1 MPNHWFEFKQFKI
14 HQDKTAMKVGTD
26 GVLIGA
32 WTELPSTGKVLDIGT
47 GTGLLALMVAQRN
60 SELVI
65 HAIEIDE
72 SATVQALQNVKE
84 SKWTDRISVEH
95 ISFQEYVSSTNKR
108 FDLIITNPPF
118 FNSGVK
124 AIETERSIAR
134 HADALPPEALI
145 EGVKKLLKPEG
156 TFAVILPTDA
166 YEKLSSAAIH
176 AGFFECRK
184 LLVYPNLK
192 KQVIRILSQW
202 TKKEH
207 KEPEISELVIEPWG
221 RHQYSDEY
229 KALTRAFYLKI

>member
-32 WTELPSTGKVLDIGT
+32 WTELPLTGKVLDIGT
-47 GTGLLALMVAQRN
+47 GTGLLALMMAQRN
-60 SELVI
+60 PELLI

-72 SATVQALQNVKE
+72 AASIQALQNIKE
-84 SKWTDRISVEH
+84 SKWPDRISVEH
-95 ISFQEYVSSTNKR
+95 ISFQEYVFSTNER

-124 AIETERSIAR
+124 APGTERSIAR
-134 HADALPPEALI
+134 HADALPPEVLI

-156 TFAVILPTDA
+156 TFTAILPTDA
-166 YEKLSSAAIH
+166 YEKLLLAAIH
-176 AGFFECRK
+176 AGFFEYRK
-184 LLVYPNLK
+184 LLVYPTLK
-192 KQVIRILSQW
+192 KPMVRILSQW

-207 KEPEISELVIEPWG
+207 KEPEIRELVIEPSG

>member
-32 WTELPSTGKVLDIGT
+32 WTDLPSAGKVLDIGT

-60 SELVI
+60 PELLI

-72 SATVQALQNVKE
+72 SASIQALQNVKE

-134 HADALPPEALI
+134 HADALPPEILL

-156 TFAVILPTDA
+156 TVALILPTDA
-166 YEKLSSAAIH
+166 YEKLSLAAFH

-184 LLVYPNLK
+184 LLVYPTLK
-192 KQVIRILSQW
+192 KPVVRILSQW

-207 KEPEISELVIEPWG
+207 KEPEVSELVVEPSG
-221 RHQYSDEY
+221 RHHYSDEY